1 MGADSTDIIAR
12 LAGAQHGAV
21 AVRQVIE
28 AGVTRR
34 WIDNLVDRDVL
45 RRTAAGVYV
54 VNGSEPTWHQ
64 RLSVGLLSLGDQA
77 WVSFEAA
84 AALHRFDRA
93 LREPVDFTVLRELRN
108 RAKACPYRVHT
119 TVTMPPIDVVHVDG
133 FPCTSASRN
142 VLDLALG
149 RAPTIRLEAAIDSA
163 IRRGLSSPT
172 ALSERLASLRGPG
185 RWGVRRIDQLL
196 PDTGGHTMLERRFLE
211 LVRLAGLPR
220 PRTQVI
226 HRKDGKHVAR
236 VDFLFDPFG
245 VVIEVSGRLGHT
257 SDAERARDA
266 QRRNELQDL
275 GRKVYE
281 YTWADVKERPGYVEQ
296 TLTVRLHDAG
306 WRR

>member
-84 AALHRFDRA
+84 AALHWFDRA

-119 TVTMPPIDVVHVDG
+119 TVTMPPIDIVADRHRHGRG
-133 FPCTSASRN
+133 FPVHGSEPQRARPRARACSDDPPGGRDRHCDSARPVVTNS
-142 VLDLALG
+142 AQ
-149 RAPTIRLEAAIDSA
+149 RAPRQPARTGTVGGPSDR
-163 IRRGLSSPT
+163 PT
-172 ALSERLASLRGPG
+172 AA
-185 RWGVRRIDQLL
+185 
-196 PDTGGHTMLERRFLE
+196 
-211 LVRLAGLPR
+211 
-220 PRTQVI
+220 
-226 HRKDGKHVAR
+226 
-236 VDFLFDPFG
+236 
-245 VVIEVSGRLGHT
+245 
-257 SDAERARDA
+257 
-266 QRRNELQDL
+266 
-275 GRKVYE
+275 
-281 YTWADVKERPGYVEQ
+281 
-296 TLTVRLHDAG
+296 
-306 WRR
+306 

>member
-119 TVTMPPIDVVHVDG
+119 TVTMPPIDVVNVDG
-133 FPCTSASRN
+133 FPCTAASRN

-149 RAPTIRLEAAIDSA
+149 RVPTIRLEAAIDSA
-163 IRRGLSSPT
+163 IRRGLSSQPR
-172 ALSERLASLRGPG
+172 SASASPACEDRDGGGSVGSTNCCLTPAAIRCSSGVSWNWSAWPDSRGRG
-185 RWGVRRIDQLL
+185 RR
-196 PDTGGHTMLERRFLE
+196 
-211 LVRLAGLPR
+211 
-220 PRTQVI
+220 
-226 HRKDGKHVAR
+226 
-236 VDFLFDPFG
+236 
-245 VVIEVSGRLGHT
+245 
-257 SDAERARDA
+257 
-266 QRRNELQDL
+266 
-275 GRKVYE
+275 
-281 YTWADVKERPGYVEQ
+281 
-296 TLTVRLHDAG
+296 
-306 WRR
+306 